1 VARWYRERLQ
11 QLASDGVVLPADGPD
26 WEHSHH
32 LYVIQVPSEQRDRL
46 LEEGRSMGL
55 PLAVHYPLACHQQP
69 YVIERFGPQAGLPRT
84 EERLGRILS
93 LPLHPYLE
101 EWHIDGVC
109 ASFLALVGR
118 VATDAELAAAP
129 GAS

>member
-1 VARWYRERLQ
+1 
-11 QLASDGVVLPADGPD
+11 
-26 WEHSHH
+26 
-32 LYVIQVPSEQRDRL
+32 
-46 LEEGRSMGL
+46 MGL

-84 EERLGRILS
+84 EKRLGRILS

-101 EWHIDGVC
+101 ERQIDEVC
-109 ASFLALVGR
+109 ASFLALVDR
-118 VATDAELAAAP
+118 VASGAELAAAP